1 VLVGGVVFFST
12 RHKTIHTQGDR
23 KIKIKAKKPK
33 EMPRANQI
41 ENVSLI

>member
-1 VLVGGVVFFST
+1 MQSG
-12 RHKTIHTQGDR
+12 IE
-23 KIKIKAKKPK
+23 IKIKAKKPK